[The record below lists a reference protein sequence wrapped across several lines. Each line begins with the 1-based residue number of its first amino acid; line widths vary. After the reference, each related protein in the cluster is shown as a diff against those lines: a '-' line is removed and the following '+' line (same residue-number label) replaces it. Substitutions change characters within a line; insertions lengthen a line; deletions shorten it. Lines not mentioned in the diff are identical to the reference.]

1 MTVTSPI
8 ADQWRDDDLPFQR
21 TLVFAPHPDDE
32 SIGAGGLLAYVAAR
46 DAEVRVVFLTSGE
59 NNPWPQ
65 RATRRRWRITESD
78 RQEWGRT
85 RRSEARHALIDLGV
99 APQNA
104 TFLGY
109 PDDGLSRL
117 DEREL
122 VDSIGAIIT
131 EFRPTLMVVPSSD
144 DLHPDHRATYRAI
157 MKAMAGA
164 SERPLLTLTYVVH
177 GNLKSSERRSIATTN
192 DERARKAA
200 AIQRHGTQLILSK
213 RRFLRY
219 AARQEQFGVVHD
231 FECRNESWTATLIAK
246 MRHVLS
252 LF

>member
-1 MTVTSPI
+1 MTVTAP
-8 ADQWRDDDLPFQR
+8 AGDQCRDDDLPFQR

-32 SIGAGGLLAYVAAR
+32 SIGAGGLLAYVASR

-65 RATRRRWRITESD
+65 RVAWRRWRITESE
-78 RQEWGRT
+78 RHGWGRT
-85 RRSEARHALIDLGV
+85 RRGEARHALLDLGI

-109 PDDGLSRL
+109 PDDGLARM

-122 VDSIGAIIT
+122 VDSIGAIIM

-144 DLHPDHRATYRAI
+144 DLHPDHRAAYRAI
-157 MKAMAGA
+157 MKALVGV
-164 SERPLLTLTYVVH
+164 SVRPLLTLTYVVH
-177 GNLKSSERRSIATTN
+177 GNLKSSECRSIATTN
-192 DERARKAA
+192 EDRARKARA
-200 AIQRHGTQLILSK
+200 VRRHGTQLMLS
-213 RRFLRY
+213 RRRLLRY
-219 AARQEQFGVVHD
+219 AAREEQFGVVRD
-231 FECRNESWTATLIAK
+231 FECGRESPAATLIAK
-246 MRHVLS
+246 LRHVLS